1 MSWDERTKSFDVGK
15 YMTFESDKKSYIIT
29 IMLTDNTGAQ
39 SDEISFGLYIDG
51 PSTAEKQAYKKRL
64 EAKRKHTVPV
74 ASIIDVTKRGIVTID
89 WSLEM
94 RIPKNLTYV
103 EEEEI

>member
-1 MSWDERTKSFDVGK
+1 
-15 YMTFESDKKSYIIT
+15 
-29 IMLTDNTGAQ
+29 
-39 SDEISFGLYIDG
+39 
-51 PSTAEKQAYKKRL
+51 
-64 EAKRKHTVPV
+64 VPI